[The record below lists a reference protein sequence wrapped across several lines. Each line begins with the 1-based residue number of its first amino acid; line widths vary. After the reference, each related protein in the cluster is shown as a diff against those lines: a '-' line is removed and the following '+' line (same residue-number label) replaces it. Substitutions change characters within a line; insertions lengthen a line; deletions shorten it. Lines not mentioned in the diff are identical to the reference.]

1 MPLVEF
7 AAHLRRHIDCP
18 PQQVDARH
26 LRAAL
31 DAALTRTPG
40 LQHYVFDDQHAL
52 RTHVAV
58 FINGERIQPND
69 LDRALADNDQVFV
82 VQALSGG

>member
-7 AAHLRRHIDCP
+7 ADHLRRHIDCP

-31 DAALTRTPG
+31 GAALARAPG

-52 RTHVAV
+52 RAHVAV

-69 LDRALADNDQVFV
+69 LDRALDHNDQVYV